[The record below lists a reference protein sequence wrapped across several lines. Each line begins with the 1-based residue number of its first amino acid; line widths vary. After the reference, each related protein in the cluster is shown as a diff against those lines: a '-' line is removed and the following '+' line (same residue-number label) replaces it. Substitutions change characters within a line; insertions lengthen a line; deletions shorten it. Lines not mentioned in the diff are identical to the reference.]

1 MSSTS
6 FDNYSQLARLQDADN
21 TEVAGRYSFQSSA
34 ERRIIKDVTEKL
46 ALNSDDS
53 LLEIGCGPGN
63 ILLPLSYQV
72 ARSAGIDNHAA
83 LERLA
88 ARCGKP
94 MHIETYPG
102 DFLSMELPSPL
113 FSKVLIYSVLQ
124 YVDSVA
130 SAIQFL
136 QRALSLLRPGG
147 RLMLGDLPNQ
157 DKKHR
162 FMVSQAGAIAS
173 QEWRTLVEDVGSHPL
188 SDLPQDDRLLVV
200 NDDLLLTL
208 LQCGR
213 KEGYESYLL
222 PQPTDLPFGHTRE
235 DLIFVASR

>member
-6 FDNYSQLARLQDADN
+6 FDNYARLARQQEAGN

-34 ERRIIKDVTEKL
+34 ERRIIRDVTDKL
-46 ALNSDDS
+46 ALDSDDS
-53 LLEIGCGPGN
+53 LLEVGCGPGN

-88 ARCGKP
+88 ARCGTP
-94 MHIETYPG
+94 MHIELHPG
-102 DFLSMELPSPL
+102 DFLSMELPELL

-124 YVDSVA
+124 YVDSRA

-136 QRALSLLRPGG
+136 RRALSLLRPGG
-147 RLMLGDLPNQ
+147 RLLIGDLPNQ
-157 DKKHR
+157 DKKRR
-162 FMVSQAGAIAS
+162 FTESTAGVLAS
-173 QEWRTLVEDVGSHPL
+173 KEWRALVSDAGSHPL
-188 SDLPQDDRLLVV
+188 SGLPEDDRLLVV
-200 NDDLLLTL
+200 DDDLLLAL
-208 LQCGR
+208 LKCGR
-213 KEGYESYLL
+213 TEGYESYLL